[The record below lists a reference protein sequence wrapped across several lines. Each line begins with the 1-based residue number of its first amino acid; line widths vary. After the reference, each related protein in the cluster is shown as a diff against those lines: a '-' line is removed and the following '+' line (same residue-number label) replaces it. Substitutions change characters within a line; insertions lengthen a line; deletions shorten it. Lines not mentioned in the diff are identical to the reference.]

1 MINLLSNYKG
11 KKVLITGHTGFKGS
25 WLTLWLTYLGANI
38 VGISKDVPTYPSNFS
53 ANQLKKKINHHILD
67 IRDKQKLEK
76 IIKRY
81 KPDYIF
87 HLAAQSL
94 VKRSYRKPMY
104 TFETNSFGTLNLLEI
119 LKNYN
124 NRKICSIVIITSDKS
139 YRNLELDRGYK
150 ETDIIGGHDPYSA
163 SKACAELMIQSYLKS
178 FLLYKKN
185 LRISVARAGN
195 VIGGGDWSEDRLIP
209 DCIKSIQKKKKLI
222 VRFPKST
229 RPWQHVLEALY
240 GYMCLAIKQKKE
252 KKINGN
258 AFNFGPNYKSSIT
271 VLDLIKKMK
280 KRWKIIDW
288 KIVNLKKGEY
298 ESKLLKL
305 NSSKIYRFIKW
316 KCFLSAD
323 QTLDM
328 VISWYKIYLSE
339 KRINM
344 YDYSVNQIK
353 DFEKMIKKNQTKV
366 N

>member
-1 MINLLSNYKG
+1 MINLRSKFKNQ
-11 KKVLITGHTGFKGS
+11 KVLITGHTGFKGS
-25 WLTLWLTYLGANI
+25 WLTLWLTHLGADV
-38 VGISKDVPTYPSNFS
+38 VGISKDIPTNPSNFL
-53 ANQLKKKINHHILD
+53 ANHLKKKINHHILD
-67 IRDKQKLEK
+67 IRDKKKLEK

-94 VKRSYRKPMY
+94 VKKSYVKPMH
-104 TFETNSFGTLNLLEI
+104 TFETNSLGTLNLLEI
-119 LKNYN
+119 LRNYN

-139 YRNLELDRGYK
+139 YRNLELDRGYI
-150 ETDIIGGHDPYSA
+150 ETDIIGGYDPYSA

-178 FLLYKKN
+178 FILDKKN

-209 DCIKSIQKKKKLI
+209 DCIKSVLNKKKLI
-222 VRFPKST
+222 VRFPNST
-229 RPWQHVLEALY
+229 RPWQHVLEVLY
-240 GYMCLAIKQKKE
+240 GYMCLALKQKKE

-258 AFNFGPNYKSSIT
+258 AFNFGPNNKSSIT

-280 KRWKIIDW
+280 KKWKTIDW
-288 KIVNLKKGEY
+288 KITHLKKGEY

-305 NSSKIYRFIKW
+305 NSSKIYKFIKW
-316 KCFLSAD
+316 KCFLSTD

-328 VISWYKIYLSE
+328 VINWYKIYLNN
-339 KRINM
+339 KKMNM

-353 DFEKMIKKNQTKV
+353 DFEKIIKKKNK
-366 N
+366 